1 MENTITND
9 IAAISNALK
18 AFSEGDFS
26 AELKLEGKDFSP
38 VSEEF
43 TKLKAQLEIF
53 VSDNKEAAEASQKG
67 ELDHRI
73 NITQYKGAYADIA
86 NGSNN
91 TMDTLVGA
99 LRDMSYVTNRL
110 SKGELDARVTNMYA
124 GEFGVLKDAINSVGE
139 STTSLL
145 EDAELLNAA
154 IAKGELTVRMELDK
168 YKNDFEK
175 IASIINGTLDTVEL
189 AFADTT
195 EGLKNLENGNLS
207 FRMEREWTGDF
218 NTIKEASNGLAS
230 KLEEIIKEVS
240 FTMGAM
246 AEGDLTKEIE
256 VDLPGDLLS
265 IKSSVNSFGDN
276 LAKIVEQISASA
288 GEMKTASGE
297 VNGNS
302 QSISTGASEQA
313 SSLEET
319 TAAIEE
325 MSGSIN
331 ETAQNANRTNDI
343 AEESADMAKKG
354 GEAVNKTVDAM
365 KTISSKIKIIED
377 IAYQTNLL
385 ALNAAIEAA
394 RAGEHGKGFAVV
406 AAEVRKLAR
415 RSQIAATEIS
425 EITGDSVKIS
435 EEAGALIEQV
445 VPKIEET
452 ASLIKDIATAAGE
465 QDIGIGQITQSM
477 NELDRVTQ
485 TNSASSQELASASEE
500 LDGQAT
506 TLAELIGFFNVAQS
520 DAGEQSFA
528 DRLNQVEKKPA
539 RKVPARASA
548 TPDLGDFDR
557 Y

>member
-1 MENTITND
+1 MEKKMTKD
-9 IAAISNALK
+9 IAAMSAALK
-18 AFSEGDFS
+18 ALSEGNFE
-26 AELKLEGKDFSP
+26 AELALEGAEFASIK
-38 VSEEF
+38 EEF
-43 TKLKAQLEIF
+43 TNLKAQLKQFET
-53 VSDNKEAAEASQKG
+53 DNKSMAEAACKG

-73 NITQYKGAYADIA
+73 DIIKYKGAFADIA
-86 NGSNN
+86 NGTNN

-99 LRDMSYVTNRL
+99 LRDMSYVAKNL
-110 SKGELDARVTNMYA
+110 SAGQLDARVTNMYA
-124 GEFGVLKDAINSVGE
+124 GEFGVLKDAINSIGA
-139 STTSLL
+139 STSSLL
-145 EDAELLNAA
+145 EDSELLNTA
-154 IAKGELTVRMELDK
+154 IGKGELTVRMELDK

-189 AFADTT
+189 AFADTMN
-195 EGLKNLENGNLS
+195 GLQNLEEGNLS
-207 FRMEREWTGDF
+207 FRIEREWSGDF
-218 NTIKEASNGLAS
+218 GTVKEASNGLAS
-230 KLEEIIKEVS
+230 KLEEVIKEIS

-246 AEGDLTKEIE
+246 AEGDLTKEIS

-265 IKSSVNSFGDN
+265 IKTAVNSFGEN
-276 LAKIVEQISASA
+276 LSKMVEQINGSAM
-288 GEMKTASGE
+288 EMKIASGE
-297 VNGNS
+297 VNANS
-302 QSISTGASEQA
+302 QSISTGAGEQA
-313 SSLEET
+313 SSLEAT

-343 AEESADMAKKG
+343 AEESAEMAKKG
-354 GEAVNKTVDAM
+354 GEAVNKTVEAM
-365 KTISSKIKIIED
+365 KTISSRIKIIED

-452 ASLIKDIATAAGE
+452 ANLIKDIATAAGE

-506 TLAELIGFFNVAQS
+506 TLAELIGFFKIEES
-520 DAGEQSFA
+520 GEQHFSE
-528 DRLNQVEKKPA
+528 RLNTPSRAPA
-539 RKVPARASA
+539 RRAPATASS

>member
-1 MENTITND
+1 MTND
-9 IAAISNALK
+9 IVAISEALK
-18 AFSEGDFS
+18 ALSEGKFDESLHLENQDMAPIMAEFS
-26 AELKLEGKDFSP
+26 KLQEQLSTFAKDNAT
-38 VSEEF
+38 VAND
-43 TKLKAQLEIF
+43 AQRG
-53 VSDNKEAAEASQKG
+53 N
-67 ELDHRI
+67 LDSRI
-73 NITQYKGAYADIA
+73 NIIEYKGGFADIA
-86 NGSNN
+86 NGINN
-91 TMDTLVGA
+91 TLDTLVGA

-110 SKGELDARVTNMYA
+110 SAGELDARVTNMYS
-124 GEFGVLKDAINSVGE
+124 GEFGILKDAINNVGE
-139 STTSLL
+139 STTNLL
-145 EDAELLNAA
+145 YDAELLNAA
-154 IAKGELTVRMELDK
+154 IGKGELTVRMDLGK
-168 YKNDFEK
+168 YEKDFEK
-175 IASIINGTLDTVEL
+175 IASIINSTLDTVEL
-189 AFADTT
+189 AFSDLAH
-195 EGLKNLENGNLS
+195 GFNNLQEGNLS
-207 FRMEREWTGDF
+207 YRIEREWNGDF
-218 NTIKEASNGLAS
+218 DSMKQVSNALSA
-230 KLEEIIKEVS
+230 KLEEVIKEIS

-256 VDLPGDLLS
+256 IDLPGDLLS
-265 IKSSVNSFGDN
+265 IKSAVNSFGDN

-302 QSISTGASEQA
+302 QSISKGATDQA
-313 SSLEET
+313 ASLEQT

-331 ETAQNANRTNDI
+331 ETAQNANRTNTI
-343 AEESADMAKKG
+343 AEESADMAKQG
-354 GEAVNKTVDAM
+354 GDAVNKTVDAM
-365 KTISSKIKIIED
+365 KTISSRIKIIED

-452 ASLIKDIATAAGE
+452 ATLIKDIATAAGE
-465 QDIGIGQITQSM
+465 QDIGIGQITQAM
-477 NELDRVTQ
+477 NELERVTQ

-506 TLAELIGFFNVAQS
+506 TLAELIGFFNVEELGGGQ
-520 DAGEQSFA
+520 QSFA
-528 DRLNQVEKKPA
+528 DRLNQVEKTSAKKAPS
-539 RKVPARASA
+539 RAVE
-548 TPDLGDFDR
+548 TPDLSEFDR

>member
-1 MENTITND
+1 MEKKMTND
-9 IAAISNALK
+9 ITVIADALKALSRGDFESALSVENNEMAPIVEGFNALK
-18 AFSEGDFS
+18 E
-26 AELKLEGKDFSP
+26 ELNRF
-38 VSEEF
+38 
-43 TKLKAQLEIF
+43 AQ
-53 VSDNKEAAEASQKG
+53 DNATVATQAQKG
-67 ELDHRI
+67 DLDNRI
-73 NITQYKGAYADIA
+73 DIISYKGSFADIA

-91 TMDTLVGA
+91 TLDTLVGA
-99 LRDMSYVTNRL
+99 LRDMSYVAKRL
-110 SKGELDARVTNMYA
+110 SSGELDARVTNLYS
-124 GEFGVLKDAINSVGE
+124 GEFGVLKNAINSIGE
-139 STTSLL
+139 STSHLL
-145 EDAELLNAA
+145 DDAELLNTA
-154 IAKGELTVRMELDK
+154 IEKGELTVRMDLDK
-168 YKNDFEK
+168 YSKDFKK
-175 IASIINGTLDTVEL
+175 IASIINGTLDTVEE
-189 AFADTT
+189 AFADTI
-195 EGLKNLENGNLS
+195 EGLKNLEEGNLS
-207 FRMEREWTGDF
+207 FRIQRDWAGDF
-218 NTIKEASNGLAS
+218 GTVKEAANGFAN

-246 AEGDLTKEIE
+246 AEGDLTKEIALK
-256 VDLPGDLLS
+256 LPGDLNS
-265 IKSSVNSFGDN
+265 IKTAVNSFSEN
-276 LAKIVEQISASA
+276 LSKMVEQINASA
-288 GEMKTASGE
+288 MEMKIASGE
-297 VNGNS
+297 VNANS
-302 QSISTGASEQA
+302 QSISTGAGEQA
-313 SSLEET
+313 SSLETT

-343 AEESADMAKKG
+343 AEESAEMAKKG

-365 KTISSKIKIIED
+365 KTISSRIKIIED

-506 TLAELIGFFNVAQS
+506 TLAELIGFFNV
-520 DAGEQSFA
+520 GESAEQHFSQ
-528 DRLNQVEKKPA
+528 RLNRPAKAPA
-539 RKVPARASA
+539 RQMATAAASS

>member
-1 MENTITND
+1 MEKKMTND
-9 IAAISNALK
+9 IVAVAEALK
-18 AFSEGDFS
+18 ALSEGKFDVVLSLESTEMAPIMGGFT
-26 AELKLEGKDFSP
+26 ALKEQLLAFEKDNQVVSLE
-38 VSEEF
+38 
-43 TKLKAQLEIF
+43 A
-53 VSDNKEAAEASQKG
+53 QKG
-67 ELDHRI
+67 DLDNRI
-73 NITQYKGAYADIA
+73 NIIAHKGSFADIA
-86 NGSNN
+86 NGTNN
-91 TMDTLVGA
+91 TLDTLVGA
-99 LRDMSYVTNRL
+99 LRDMSYVANRL
-110 SKGELDARVTNMYA
+110 SSGELDARVTNMYA

-139 STTSLL
+139 STTNLL
-145 EDAELLNAA
+145 QDAELLNAA
-154 IAKGELTVRMELDK
+154 IGKGELTVRIGLDK
-168 YKNDFEK
+168 YNNDFEK
-175 IASIINGTLDTVEL
+175 IASIINSTLDTVEL
-189 AFADTT
+189 AFSDVADS
-195 EGLKNLENGNLS
+195 LKNLEQGNLS
-207 FRMEREWTGDF
+207 FRIEREWVGDF
-218 NTIKEASNGLAS
+218 GEIKDTSNALAA
-230 KLEEIIKEVS
+230 KLEEIIKEIS

-256 VDLPGDLLS
+256 AELPGDLLS
-265 IKSSVNSFGDN
+265 IKTAVNSFGEN
-276 LAKIVEQISASA
+276 LSKMVEQINASA
-288 GEMKTASGE
+288 MEMKIASGE
-297 VNGNS
+297 VNANS
-302 QSISTGASEQA
+302 QSISTGAGDQA
-313 SSLEET
+313 SSLETT

-343 AEESADMAKKG
+343 AEESAEMAKKG
-354 GEAVNKTVDAM
+354 GEAVNKTVEAM
-365 KTISSKIKIIED
+365 KTISSRIKIIED

-485 TNSASSQELASASEE
+485 TNSASSQELASASKE

-506 TLAELIGFFNVAQS
+506 TLAELIGFFKIEE
-520 DAGEQSFA
+520 GEQQQHFSE
-528 DRLNQVEKKPA
+528 RLNTSSRAPA
-539 RKVPARASA
+539 RRAPASA
-548 TPDLGDFDR
+548 SSTPDLGDFDR

>member
-1 MENTITND
+1 MTND
-9 IAAISNALK
+9 ITVVADALKAMSKGDFETTLSVESKEMAPILEGFNALK
-18 AFSEGDFS
+18 E
-26 AELKLEGKDFSP
+26 ELMRFAKDNA
-38 VSEEF
+38 VV
-43 TKLKAQLEIF
+43 TR
-53 VSDNKEAAEASQKG
+53 EAQKG
-67 ELDHRI
+67 DLDNRI
-73 NITQYKGAYADIA
+73 DIISYKGGFADIA
-86 NGSNN
+86 DGTNN
-91 TMDTLVGA
+91 TLDTLVGA
-99 LRDMSYVTNRL
+99 LRDMSYVANRL
-110 SKGELDARVTNMYA
+110 SSGELDARVTNLYS
-124 GEFGVLKDAINSVGE
+124 GEFGVLKNAINSLGE
-139 STTSLL
+139 STSNLL
-145 EDAELLNAA
+145 DDAELLNTA
-154 IAKGELTVRMELDK
+154 IGKGELTVRMDLDK
-168 YKNDFEK
+168 YSKDFEK
-175 IASIINGTLDTVEL
+175 IASIINGTLDTVEE
-189 AFADTT
+189 AFGDTM
-195 EGLKNLENGNLS
+195 EGLKNLEEGNLS
-207 FRMEREWTGDF
+207 FRIERDWMGDF
-218 NTIKEASNGLAS
+218 GTVKEVANGFAS

-246 AEGDLTKEIE
+246 AEGDLTKEITIE
-256 VDLPGDLLS
+256 LPGDLLS
-265 IKSSVNSFGDN
+265 IKTAVNSFAEN
-276 LAKIVEQISASA
+276 LSKMVEQINASA
-288 GEMKTASGE
+288 MEMKIASGE
-297 VNGNS
+297 VNANS
-302 QSISTGASEQA
+302 QSISTGAGEQA
-313 SSLEET
+313 SSLETT

-343 AEESADMAKKG
+343 AEESAEMAKQG
-354 GEAVNKTVDAM
+354 GEAVNKTVEAM
-365 KTISSKIKIIED
+365 KTISSRIKIIED

-452 ASLIKDIATAAGE
+452 ANLIKDIATAAGE

-500 LDGQAT
+500 LDGQAS
-506 TLAELIGFFNVAQS
+506 TLAELIGFFNVEES
-520 DAGEQSFA
+520 GEQHFSE
-528 DRLNQVEKKPA
+528 RLNRPTKAPS
-539 RKVPARASA
+539 RRAPVTTSS

>member
-1 MENTITND
+1 MTQD
-9 IAAISNALK
+9 IAVIAEALK
-18 AFSEGDFS
+18 AVKEGNFEGS
-26 AELKLEGKDFSP
+26 VSVESKELTPIVEALGALKEELARFAKDNAS
-38 VSEEF
+38 V
-43 TKLKAQLEIF
+43 AQ
-53 VSDNKEAAEASQKG
+53 EAQRG
-67 ELDHRI
+67 DLDKRI
-73 NITQYKGAYADIA
+73 DIISYKGGFADIA
-86 NGSNN
+86 NGTNN
-91 TMDTLVGA
+91 TLDTLVGA
-99 LRDMSYVTNRL
+99 LRDMSYVANRL
-110 SKGELDARVTNMYA
+110 SSGELDARVTNMYS
-124 GEFGVLKDAINSVGE
+124 GEFGVLKNAVNTLGE
-139 STTSLL
+139 STSNLL
-145 EDAELLNAA
+145 QDAELLNAA
-154 IAKGELTVRMELDK
+154 IGKGELTVRMDLDK
-168 YKNDFEK
+168 YSKDFEK
-175 IASIINGTLDTVEL
+175 IASIFNATLDTVEL
-189 AFADTT
+189 AFADTID
-195 EGLKNLENGNLS
+195 GLKNLENGNLS
-207 FRMEREWTGDF
+207 FRIQREWNGDF
-218 NTIKEASNGLAS
+218 NTVKEASNAFAAQ
-230 KLEEIIKEVS
+230 LEEIIKEVS

-256 VDLPGDLLS
+256 IELPGDLSS
-265 IKSSVNSFGDN
+265 IKTAVNSFAQN
-276 LAKIVEQISASA
+276 LSKMVEQISASA
-288 GEMKTASGE
+288 TEMKVAAGE

-302 QSISTGASEQA
+302 QSISTGVGEQA
-313 SSLEET
+313 SSLETT

-343 AEESADMAKKG
+343 AEESAEMAKQG
-354 GEAVNKTVDAM
+354 GEAVNKTVEAM
-365 KTISSKIKIIED
+365 KTISSRIKIIED

-445 VPKIEET
+445 VPKIDET

-465 QDIGIGQITQSM
+465 QDIGIGQITQAM
-477 NELDRVTQ
+477 NELDSVTQ

-506 TLAELIGFFNVAQS
+506 TLAELIGFFRVEG
-520 DAGEQSFA
+520 GEQPQAFSQ
-528 DRLNQVEKKPA
+528 RLERPA
-539 RKVPARASA
+539 TQRRAPAMANTAS

>member
-1 MENTITND
+1 MTNEIASIGDALKALSVGNFEVTVNVENQDMAPIVEGF
-9 IAAISNALK
+9 NALK
-18 AFSEGDFS
+18 ETLVRFE
-26 AELKLEGKDFSP
+26 KDNET
-38 VSEEF
+38 V
-43 TKLKAQLEIF
+43 AR
-53 VSDNKEAAEASQKG
+53 EAQKG
-67 ELDHRI
+67 DLDNRI
-73 NITQYKGAYADIA
+73 DIISYKGGFAEVA
-86 NGSNN
+86 NGTNN
-91 TMDTLVGA
+91 TLDTLVGA
-99 LRDMSYVTNRL
+99 LRDMSYVANRL
-110 SKGELDARVTNMYA
+110 SSGELDARVTNLYS
-124 GEFGVLKDAINSVGE
+124 GEFGVLKDAINSIGE
-139 STTSLL
+139 STSYLL
-145 EDAELLNAA
+145 QDSELLNTA
-154 IAKGELTVRMELDK
+154 IGKGELTVRMDLEK
-168 YKNDFEK
+168 YSKDFEK
-175 IASIINGTLDTVEL
+175 IASIINGTLDTVET
-189 AFADTT
+189 AFADTID
-195 EGLKNLENGNLS
+195 GLKNLEQGNLS
-207 FRMEREWTGDF
+207 FRIEREWNGDF
-218 NTIKEASNGLAS
+218 GTVKEASNGLAT

-246 AEGDLTKEIE
+246 AEGDLTKEISVE
-256 VDLPGDLLS
+256 LPGDLVS
-265 IKSSVNSFGDN
+265 IKTAVNSFSEN
-276 LAKIVEQISASA
+276 LSKMVEQISASA
-288 GEMKTASGE
+288 GEMRIAAGE

-302 QSISTGASEQA
+302 QSISTGAGEQA
-313 SSLEET
+313 SSLEVT

-343 AEESADMAKKG
+343 AEESAEMAKKG

-365 KTISSKIKIIED
+365 KTISSRIKIIED

-506 TLAELIGFFNVAQS
+506 SLAELIGFFRVAES
-520 DAGEQSFA
+520 DGQQHFS
-528 DRLNQVEKKPA
+528 DRLNPA
-539 RKVPARASA
+539 QNAPTRRAVPTASS
-548 TPDLGDFDR
+548 TPDLGEFDR

>member
-1 MENTITND
+1 MEKKMTND
-9 IAAISNALK
+9 IASIAEALKALSEGKFDVALSLESTEMAPIMGGFNALK
-18 AFSEGDFS
+18 EQLVAFEKDNQVV
-26 AELKLEGKDFSP
+26 ALE
-38 VSEEF
+38 
-43 TKLKAQLEIF
+43 A
-53 VSDNKEAAEASQKG
+53 QKG
-67 ELDHRI
+67 DLDNRI
-73 NITQYKGAYADIA
+73 NIIAHKGSFADIA
-86 NGSNN
+86 NGTNN
-91 TMDTLVGA
+91 TLDTLVGA
-99 LRDMSYVTNRL
+99 VRDMSYVANRL
-110 SKGELDARVTNMYA
+110 SSGELDARVTNMYA

-139 STTSLL
+139 STTNLL
-145 EDAELLNAA
+145 QDAELLNAA
-154 IAKGELTVRMELDK
+154 IGKGDLTVRMGLDK
-168 YKNDFEK
+168 YNNDFEK
-175 IASIINGTLDTVEL
+175 IASIINSTLDTVEL
-189 AFADTT
+189 AFSDVADS
-195 EGLKNLENGNLS
+195 LKSLEQGNLS
-207 FRMEREWTGDF
+207 FRIEREWVGDF
-218 NTIKEASNGLAS
+218 GEIKDTSNALAA
-230 KLEEIIKEVS
+230 KLEEIIKEIS

-256 VDLPGDLLS
+256 AELPGDLLS
-265 IKSSVNSFGDN
+265 IKTAVNSFGEN
-276 LAKIVEQISASA
+276 LSKMVEQINASA
-288 GEMKTASGE
+288 MEMKIASGE

-302 QSISTGASEQA
+302 QSISTGAGEQA
-313 SSLEET
+313 SSLETT

-365 KTISSKIKIIED
+365 KTISSRIKIIED

-506 TLAELIGFFNVAQS
+506 TLAELIGFFKIEES
-520 DAGEQSFA
+520 GEQQHFSE
-528 DRLNQVEKKPA
+528 RLNTPKAPA
-539 RKVPARASA
+539 RRQLSTASS

>member
-1 MENTITND
+1 MTND
-9 IAAISNALK
+9 ITVITDALKALSQGDFEVALRVESSEMAPIVEGFNALK
-18 AFSEGDFS
+18 E
-26 AELKLEGKDFSP
+26 ELKR
-38 VSEEF
+38 F
-43 TKLKAQLEIF
+43 TK
-53 VSDNKEAAEASQKG
+53 DNAVVTSEAQKG
-67 ELDHRI
+67 DLDNRI
-73 NITQYKGAYADIA
+73 DIISYKGSFADIA
-86 NGSNN
+86 NGTNN
-91 TMDTLVGA
+91 TLDTLVGA
-99 LRDMSYVTNRL
+99 LRDMTYVANRL
-110 SKGELDARVTNMYA
+110 SSGELDARVTNLYS
-124 GEFGVLKDAINSVGE
+124 GEFGVLKNAINSLGE
-139 STTSLL
+139 STSHLL
-145 EDAELLNAA
+145 QDAELLNTA
-154 IAKGELTVRMELDK
+154 IGKGELTVRMDLEK
-168 YKNDFEK
+168 YSKDFKK
-175 IASIINGTLDTVEL
+175 IASIINGTLDTVEE
-189 AFADTT
+189 AFADTI
-195 EGLKNLENGNLS
+195 EGLKNLEEGNLS
-207 FRMEREWTGDF
+207 FRIERDWAGDF
-218 NTIKEASNGLAS
+218 GTVKDAANGFATT
-230 KLEEIIKEVS
+230 LEEIIKEVS

-246 AEGDLTKEIE
+246 AEGDLTKEIAI
-256 VDLPGDLLS
+256 DLPGDLLS
-265 IKSSVNSFGDN
+265 IKTAVNSFNEN
-276 LAKIVEQISASA
+276 LSKMVEQISASA
-288 GEMKTASGE
+288 AEMKLASGE
-297 VNGNS
+297 VNSNS
-302 QSISTGASEQA
+302 QSISTGAREQA
-313 SSLEET
+313 SSLEQT

-343 AEESADMAKKG
+343 AEESAEMAKQG

-365 KTISSKIKIIED
+365 KTISSRIKIIED

-452 ASLIKDIATAAGE
+452 ANLIKNIATAAGE

-506 TLAELIGFFNVAQS
+506 TLAELIGFFRVEEGAPQHFS
-520 DAGEQSFA
+520 E
-528 DRLNQVEKKPA
+528 RLSAPERQPRRPA
-539 RKVPARASA
+539 MATASS
-548 TPDLGDFDR
+548 TPDLGEFDR